1 MNEVDKKID
10 RIHGEIQSLNN
21 QVENMYANMNNVL
34 SVLNEIQ
41 AKQWKSIEGQ
51 RVQSEKYDELV
62 ESYKLLHLNSGFS
75 VEGIS
80 NKLNNI
86 EDRLIDLS

>member
-21 QVENMYANMNNVL
+21 QVENLYANMNNVL

-41 AKQWKSIEGQ
+41 
-51 RVQSEKYDELV
+51 
-62 ESYKLLHLNSGFS
+62 ESHKLLHLNSGFS